1 MTSYCIQDNYPDQ
14 YCHCYGCGKNNQYGL
29 KIRSFWD
36 GQKATARFRPDSWHI
51 ALPGYVYGGLIASL
65 VDCHGIAT
73 ASAAMAEADGHDQ
86 KQLMRYVTASLHV
99 DYHRPTPMGETLT
112 ITGTALKAE
121 KSRVTVDVEIFARGK
136 LRARGRVVAAPIP
149 RSMS

>member
-14 YCHCYGCGKNNQYGL
+14 YCNCYGCGKNNQYGL

-99 DYHRPTPMGETLT
+99 DYHRPTPMGKTLT